1 MEKGNDLALVQRLMA
16 GGVQTGQCALS
27 SAENCGTLITD
38 ECLLEFSNRAVISN
52 LF

>member
-27 SAENCGTLITD
+27 SAEEKNWEILTTG
-38 ECLLEFSNRAVISN
+38 EWLLEFIY
-52 LF
+52 